1 MSAIPKVMI
10 VVAMIITA
18 LLYWATSNVCK
29 YNFALEKRTSEIN
42 IVSAE
47 VQPTLGLAKVYYYE
61 ELNCNNIELDW
72 NLERIIDNFN
82 TLSVMIYQELST
94 DIRGNPN

>member
-10 VVAMIITA
+10 VVAMIIAA

-29 YNFALEKRTSEIN
+29 YNFALEKKTAEIN

-72 NLERIIDNFN
+72 DLERIIDNIN

>member
-18 LLYWATSNVCK
+18 LLYWTTSNVCK

-42 IVSAE
+42 IISAE

-61 ELNCNNIELDW
+61 ELNCNAIELDW
-72 NLERIIDNFN
+72 DLERIIDNFN

>member
-1 MSAIPKVMI
+1 MSSIPKVMI

-29 YNFALEKRTSEIN
+29 YNFALEKKTAEIN

-61 ELNCNNIELDW
+61 ELNCNTIELGWD
-72 NLERIIDNFN
+72 LERIIDNFN

>member
-1 MSAIPKVMI
+1 MIKVMI

-61 ELNCNNIELDW
+61 ELNCNNVDLSWDL
-72 NLERIIDNFN
+72 NRIVENFQ
-82 TLSVMIYQELST
+82 TLSVIIYQELST
-94 DIRGNPN
+94 DIKGDPNY